1 MTIKKAE
8 ISVIVAVFNAQNTL
22 ERLTD
27 SLKAQTMQDFE
38 VLLIDDGSTD
48 ASGAICDGIAQ
59 SDGRFRVFHKPNEGI
74 GATRQFGIEH
84 ASGDYTIHADADD
97 WVEPDYLELLYNEA
111 VSSGADMVICDV
123 LMEKGKRV
131 YQLKEQPKAYD
142 RETMIDELVNR
153 LQNGPCNKLVRRS
166 IYSENNISY
175 VRGLS
180 YGEDQ
185 LVNIQ
190 LIKAGASVSYVP
202 KALYHYDYITNP
214 DSASRGI
221 SPQKVIQGERFV
233 SELRKLL
240 PEGYDATVDNQ
251 HLGVVYLAICSKAY
265 SAKEF
270 HRKYSFLSRVSWK
283 DYRKKPFSIK
293 IIIWTSLHIS
303 YNLALFMYGIKR
315 TKRRLKL

>member
-1 MTIKKAE
+1 MDNISV
-8 ISVIVAVFNAQNTL
+8 SVIVAVYNAQKTIR
-22 ERLTD
+22 RLAD
-27 SLKAQTMQDFE
+27 SLKAQTMRDFE

-48 ASGAICDGIAQ
+48 ASGDICDSIAQ

-74 GATRQFGIEH
+74 GSTRQFGIDH
-84 ASGDYTIHADADD
+84 ASGLYTIHADADD

-131 YQLKEQPKAYD
+131 IHLNEQPKAYD

-166 IYSENNISY
+166 LYTDNHISY
-175 VRGLS
+175 VPGLS

-240 PEGYDATVDNQ
+240 PEEGYDATVDNQ

-270 HRKYSFLSRVSWK
+270 RLKYSFLSRVSWK

>member
-1 MTIKKAE
+1 MKKTK
-8 ISVIVAVFNAQNTL
+8 ISVIVAVYNAQKTIK
-22 ERLTD
+22 RLAD
-27 SLKAQTMQDFE
+27 SLKAQTMRDFE

-74 GATRQFGIEH
+74 GSTRQFGIDH
-84 ASGDYTIHADADD
+84 ASGQYTIHADSDD

-131 YQLKEQPKAYD
+131 IRLNEQPKAYD

-166 IYSENNISY
+166 LYSENNISY
-175 VRGLS
+175 VPGLS

-190 LIKAGASVSYVP
+190 LIKAGATVSYVP

-221 SPQKVIQGERFV
+221 SPQKVIQGEWFV

-265 SAKEF
+265 SGKEF
-270 HRKYSFLSRVSWK
+270 KTKYSFLSRVAWR

-303 YNLALFMYGIKR
+303 YSLALFMYGIKR

>member
-1 MTIKKAE
+1 MDNISV
-8 ISVIVAVFNAQNTL
+8 SVIVAVYNAQKTIV
-22 ERLTD
+22 RLAD
-27 SLKAQTMQDFE
+27 SLKAQTMRDFE

-48 ASGAICDGIAQ
+48 ASGDICDSIAQ

-74 GATRQFGIEH
+74 GSTRQFGIDH
-84 ASGDYTIHADADD
+84 ASGQYTIHADADD

-175 VRGLS
+175 VPGLS

-185 LVNIQ
+185 LVNIR
-190 LIKAGASVSYVP
+190 LIQAGASVSYVP

-221 SPQKVIQGERFV
+221 SPQKVIQGELFV

-240 PEGYDATVDNQ
+240 PEGYDETVDNQ

-265 SAKEF
+265 SRKEF
-270 HRKYSFLSRVSWK
+270 YRKYSFLSRVAWK

>member
-1 MTIKKAE
+1 MDNISV
-8 ISVIVAVFNAQNTL
+8 SVIVAVYNAQKTIK
-22 ERLTD
+22 RLAD
-27 SLKAQTMQDFE
+27 SLKAQTMRDFE
-38 VLLIDDGSTD
+38 VLFIDDGSTD
-48 ASGAICDGIAQ
+48 ASGDICDSIAQ

-74 GATRQFGIEH
+74 GSTRQFGIDH
-84 ASGDYTIHADADD
+84 ALGQYTIHADADD

-166 IYSENNISY
+166 LYSDNNISY
-175 VRGLS
+175 VPGLS

-240 PEGYDATVDNQ
+240 PEEGYDATVDNQ

-265 SAKEF
+265 STKEF
-270 HRKYSFLSRVSWK
+270 RRKYSFLSRVSWK

>member
-1 MTIKKAE
+1 MDNISV
-8 ISVIVAVFNAQNTL
+8 SVIVAVYNAQKTIK
-22 ERLTD
+22 RLAD

-48 ASGAICDGIAQ
+48 ASGDICDSIAQ

-74 GATRQFGIEH
+74 GSTRQFGIDH
-84 ASGDYTIHADADD
+84 ASGQYTIHADADD

-175 VRGLS
+175 VPGLS

-185 LVNIQ
+185 LVNIR
-190 LIKAGASVSYVP
+190 LIQAGASVSYVP

-221 SPQKVIQGERFV
+221 SPQKVIQGELFV

-240 PEGYDATVDNQ
+240 PEGYDETVDNQ

-265 SAKEF
+265 SRKEF
-270 HRKYSFLSRVSWK
+270 YRKYSFLSRVAWK

>member
-1 MTIKKAE
+1 MSKPR
-8 ISVIVAVFNAQNTL
+8 ISVIVAVYNAEKTIT
-22 ERLTD
+22 RLTD

-38 VLLIDDGSTD
+38 VLLVDDGSTD
-48 ASGAICDGIAQ
+48 ATGSICDNIAQ
-59 SDGRFRVFHKPNEGI
+59 ADPRFKVFHKLNEGI
-74 GATRQFGIEH
+74 GTTRQFGIDH
-84 ASGDYTIHADADD
+84 ASGEYTIHADADD
-97 WVEPDYLELLYNEA
+97 WVEPDYLELLYKEA

-123 LMEKGKRV
+123 LMEKGKKVFYRN
-131 YQLKEQPKAYD
+131 EQPKAYD

-153 LQNGPCNKLVRRS
+153 LQNGPCNKLVRRAF
-166 IYSENNISY
+166 YSDNNISY
-175 VRGLS
+175 VKGLN

-190 LIKAGASVSYVP
+190 LIQAGASVSYVP

-221 SPQKVIQGERFV
+221 SPQKVLQGEQFV

-240 PEGYDATVDNQ
+240 PEGYDETIDNQ

-265 SAKEF
+265 SKKEF
-270 HRKYSFLSRVSWK
+270 YQKYSFLSRVSWK

>member
-1 MTIKKAE
+1 MKKPL
-8 ISVIVAVFNAQNTL
+8 ITVIVAVYNAQKTIV
-22 ERLTD
+22 RLAD
-27 SLKAQTMQDFE
+27 SLKAQTMRDFE

-48 ASGAICDGIAQ
+48 ASGDICDSIAQ

-74 GATRQFGIEH
+74 GSTRQFGIDH
-84 ASGDYTIHADADD
+84 ASGLYTIHADADD

-131 YQLKEQPKAYD
+131 IHLNEQPKAYD
-142 RETMIDELVNR
+142 RVTMIDELVNR

-166 IYSENNISY
+166 LYTDNHISY
-175 VRGLS
+175 VPGLS

-240 PEGYDATVDNQ
+240 PEEGYDATVDNQ
-251 HLGVVYLAICSKAY
+251 HLGLVYLAICSKAY

-270 HRKYSFLSRVSWK
+270 RLKYSFLSRVSWK

>member
-1 MTIKKAE
+1 
-8 ISVIVAVFNAQNTL
+8 
-22 ERLTD
+22 
-27 SLKAQTMQDFE
+27 
-38 VLLIDDGSTD
+38 
-48 ASGAICDGIAQ
+48 
-59 SDGRFRVFHKPNEGI
+59 
-74 GATRQFGIEH
+74 
-84 ASGDYTIHADADD
+84 
-97 WVEPDYLELLYNEA
+97 
-111 VSSGADMVICDV
+111 
-123 LMEKGKRV
+123 MEKGKRV

-166 IYSENNISY
+166 LYTDNHISY
-175 VRGLS
+175 VPGLS

-240 PEGYDATVDNQ
+240 PEEGYDATVDNQ

-270 HRKYSFLSRVSWK
+270 RRKYSFLSRVSWK

>member
-1 MTIKKAE
+1 MDNISV
-8 ISVIVAVFNAQNTL
+8 SVIVAVYNAQKTIV
-22 ERLTD
+22 RLAD
-27 SLKAQTMQDFE
+27 SLKAQTMRDFE

-48 ASGAICDGIAQ
+48 ASGDICDSIAQ

-74 GATRQFGIEH
+74 GSTRQFGIDH
-84 ASGDYTIHADADD
+84 ASGQYTIHADADD

-131 YQLKEQPKAYD
+131 IHLNEQPKAYD

-175 VRGLS
+175 VPGLS

-185 LVNIQ
+185 LVNIR
-190 LIKAGASVSYVP
+190 LIQAGASVSYVP

-221 SPQKVIQGERFV
+221 SPQKVIQGELFV

-240 PEGYDATVDNQ
+240 PEGYDETVDNQ

-265 SAKEF
+265 SRKEF
-270 HRKYSFLSRVSWK
+270 YRKYSFLSRVAWK

>member
-1 MTIKKAE
+1 MKKPL
-8 ISVIVAVFNAQNTL
+8 ITVIVAVYNAQKTIV
-22 ERLTD
+22 RLAD
-27 SLKAQTMQDFE
+27 SLKAQTMRDFE

-48 ASGAICDGIAQ
+48 ASGDICDSIAQ

-74 GATRQFGIEH
+74 GSTRQFGIDH
-84 ASGDYTIHADADD
+84 ASGQYTIHADADD

-166 IYSENNISY
+166 LYTDNHISY
-175 VRGLS
+175 IPGLS

-190 LIKAGASVSYVP
+190 LIKAGASVSYIP

-240 PEGYDATVDNQ
+240 PEEGYDATVDNQ

-270 HRKYSFLSRVSWK
+270 RRKYSFLSRVSWK

>member
-1 MTIKKAE
+1 MDNVSV
-8 ISVIVAVFNAQNTL
+8 SVIVAVYNAQKTIK
-22 ERLTD
+22 RLAD
-27 SLKAQTMQDFE
+27 SLKAQTMRDFE

-74 GATRQFGIEH
+74 GSTRQFGIDH
-84 ASGDYTIHADADD
+84 ASGQYTIHADSDD

-131 YQLKEQPKAYD
+131 IRLNEQPKAYD

-166 IYSENNISY
+166 LYSENNISY
-175 VRGLS
+175 VPGLS

-190 LIKAGASVSYVP
+190 LIKAGATVSYVP

-221 SPQKVIQGERFV
+221 SPQKVIQGEWFV

-265 SAKEF
+265 SGKEF
-270 HRKYSFLSRVSWK
+270 KTKYSFLSRVAWR